1 MVFVHKLCSLI
12 KKEPIFDSV
21 SDEQLY
27 IHLATGALVRASELA
42 YHQSILESF
51 MNRSDEID
59 DLYQKMRY
67 VVDNQGS

>member
-27 IHLATGALVRASELA
+27 IHLATGALVRA
-42 YHQSILESF
+42 
-51 MNRSDEID
+51 MNWHIIRVS
-59 DLYQKMRY
+59 LK
-67 VVDNQGS
+67 VL